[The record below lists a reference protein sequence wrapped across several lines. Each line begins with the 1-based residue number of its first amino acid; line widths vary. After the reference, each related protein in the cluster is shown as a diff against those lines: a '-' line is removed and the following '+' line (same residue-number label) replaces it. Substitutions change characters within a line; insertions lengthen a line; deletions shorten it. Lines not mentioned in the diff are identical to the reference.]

1 MPPAN
6 DAPFIAEMLSRHGAA
21 LELYAAQWTGALG
34 TSAAEDC
41 VQEAL
46 VELAGLAARPE
57 NAKAWL
63 YRVVR
68 NRALNMVRSAQRRA
82 GHEQWAA
89 RLRSDNGS
97 GGSEAEAIEIADA
110 LGTLDD
116 EIREVIVLRVWG
128 RLTWEE
134 TAAVTG
140 GSSSTMQRR
149 YAEGLAALREIWET
163 PSCPTKTDR
172 HTNSSTSRPG

>member
-163 PSCPTKTDR
+163 PSCPTKKDR

>member
-1 MPPAN
+1 MPPAC
-6 DAPFIAEMLSRHGAA
+6 DAAFIAEMLTCHGAA
-21 LELYAAQWTGALG
+21 LELYAAQWIGAMGTG
-34 TSAAEDC
+34 AAEDC

-46 VELAGLAARPE
+46 VELAGLSARPE

-68 NRALNMVRSAQRRA
+68 NRALNMARSAKRRA

-89 RLRSDNGS
+89 RLRPGEGANN
-97 GGSEAEAIEIADA
+97 SETEAIEIADA

-140 GSSSTMQRR
+140 GSASTMQRR
-149 YAEGLAALREIWET
+149 YAEGLGRLREIWET
-163 PSCPTKTDR
+163 EPCPTKTD
-172 HTNSSTSRPG
+172 HHANSSTSRPG

>member
-1 MPPAN
+1 MPPPC
-6 DAPFIAEMLSRHGAA
+6 DAAFIAEMLTCHGAA
-21 LELYAAQWTGALG
+21 LELYAAQWTRG
-34 TSAAEDC
+34 AEDC

-68 NRALNMVRSAQRRA
+68 NRALNMARSAKRRT

-89 RLRSDNGS
+89 RLRPDNGS
-97 GGSEAEAIEIADA
+97 AGLETEAIEIADA

-140 GSSSTMQRR
+140 GSASTMQRR
-149 YAEGLAALREIWET
+149 YAEGLGRLREIWET
-163 PSCPTKTDR
+163 EPCPTKTDH

>member
-1 MPPAN
+1 MPPPS
-6 DAPFIAEMLSRHGAA
+6 DAAFIAEMLNRYGAA
-21 LELYAAQWTGALG
+21 LELYAAQWTR
-34 TSAAEDC
+34 TAEDC

-46 VELAGLAARPE
+46 VELAGLAVKPE

-68 NRALNMVRSAQRRA
+68 NRALNMARSAKRRA

-89 RLRSDNGS
+89 RLRSRNGS
-97 GGSEAEAIEIADA
+97 GYSESEAIEIADA
-110 LGTLDD
+110 LATLDD
-116 EIREVIVLRVWG
+116 EIREVIVLRIWG

-149 YAEGLAALREIWET
+149 YAEGLGRLREIWET
-163 PSCPTKTDR
+163 QSCPTKTECR
-172 HTNSSTSRPG
+172 TSSSTLKPG